1 MLKGYAPYHLLYFY
15 SVITCPSLGAITD
28 GQVIY
33 SPDTTSPH
41 DFGTVAT
48 FICNTGCSLSG
59 DSARTCGGDGSSQ
72 SGVWSGSSPVCL
84 CELLSFQYVQVL
96 QTLSSSCVSAY
107 LVVFTQVFF
116 CVCVSLSVC
125 LQ

>member
-1 MLKGYAPYHLLYFY
+1 MNLLYFY
-15 SVITCPSLGAITD
+15 SVITCLSLGAITD

-48 FICNTGCSLSG
+48 FTCNTGCNLIG

-96 QTLSSSCVSAY
+96 RTGSCVSAY
-107 LVVFTQVFF
+107 MSSLHGPFL
-116 CVCVSLSVC
+116 CVSLSVC